1 MDMFANPRALCRI
14 FRIGLKPQRYE
25 KDKRTKGASG
35 IIPAPLARLYPITNL
50 KGSYGSQKVFLS
62 LNKGF
67 KPLVQ
72 PTMTLP
78 AQEWIKSSLV
88 GLAFRQP
95 DVLTSG
101 GAPAR
106 RILGTGWGWGKLA
119 PLLLCVFA
127 LSLLYSPAHAQST
140 APDIAFLASPAVD
153 HDQVTLQFAVRQPG
167 GLGVSHLTAANFSLS
182 ESTADL
188 SVTSAESL
196 PVSLAV
202 IVNLSYGSD
211 LDLIQNTLRAYFNS
225 YYRADDQVSFFVL
238 GAGDLQTANPADL
251 NAINSLIDGLTRSNE
266 YLDISSALVKALD
279 WLRQAPTPEAR
290 PRLALYVGSFLNDPA
305 EANTSRSFALERIPF
320 NVVQAHRFRQNATSA
335 YRALANNGG
344 GLFANNQ
351 DGSSVLGATPVTAIN
366 TLKVMYDAMNG
377 TRTVYSLHYRTI
389 SPDLTPQRTVT
400 LTANIS
406 DDQAASADFTYE
418 RRFTAPQVALV
429 AANLSPRRQPSR
441 AGESLAF
448 DVNEQPLAVSVTF
461 SDGVTRKIASL
472 RLEVL
477 NPATNNV
484 IQSKLELAP
493 QTDASGNY
501 VIVWPLA
508 DYVTPGTSTPVK
520 LTIAAVDELGMS
532 ATVSQ
537 DASVTVASLPPLPT
551 PSAAPTNMPTLEPT
565 VTLVSQGAPSVPV
578 ASSGD
583 TQNVGGSMFGILIG
597 VILLLV
603 VIVVFLMLALRRMRR
618 RQLEAAANVVYV
630 PASAPVIPANNAP
643 AGSGG
648 GGGQNR
654 VPGGQAAAA
663 STNGAEPAPE
673 EKKTLGRLIV
683 INGLPE
689 EEIVINEEEFV
700 IGRKVESG
708 CNYVIDKPYI
718 SPRHCIFIYRN
729 SNFLV
734 RDLGAKNGTFVNGE
748 RIPKERDIIVP
759 IGSEVGIT
767 QNITFE
773 LWDPFTVIN
782 IAGKRGDTQAE
793 EYRSQITGDELVF
806 RPMFGIKYTDDDDTE
821 ITDDYSPI

>member
-1 MDMFANPRALCRI
+1 MRMFSDSRAFRRV
-14 FRIGLKPQRYE
+14 FRIGLMPQRYQ
-25 KDKRTKGASG
+25 KDKRTKGTRKSDAILKVDEINRYTFRSGRDVSRPYKFGGCRDDIYVVRERIPKLIFNVQYRVPTQPLCFSESPNLWNTLFSYHFFAS
-35 IIPAPLARLYPITNL
+35 
-50 KGSYGSQKVFLS
+50 
-62 LNKGF
+62 
-67 KPLVQ
+67 
-72 PTMTLP
+72 
-78 AQEWIKSSLV
+78 
-88 GLAFRQP
+88 
-95 DVLTSG
+95 
-101 GAPAR
+101 
-106 RILGTGWGWGKLA
+106 
-119 PLLLCVFA
+119 LLLCVLA
-127 LSLLYSPAHAQST
+127 LSLFASPVLAQST
-140 APDIAFLASPAVD
+140 SPDIAFLAPPAVD
-153 HDQVTLQFAVRQPG
+153 HDQVTLTFTVRQPG
-167 GLGVSHLTAANFSLS
+167 GLGVSNLTAANFSLS
-182 ESTADL
+182 EQTADI
-188 SVTSAESL
+188 SVTSDESL
-196 PVSLAV
+196 PMSLAV

-225 YYRADDQVSFFVL
+225 YYRADDQVSFFIM
-238 GAGDLQTANPADL
+238 GAGDLQLANPADL
-251 NAINSLIDGLTRSNE
+251 PAINSLIDGLTRSND

-279 WLRQAPTPEAR
+279 WLRQTDPPESR

-305 EANTSRSFALERIPF
+305 EGNASRSFALERIPF

-351 DGSSVLGATPVTAIN
+351 DGSFVLEGAPVTAIN

-377 TRTVYSLHYRTI
+377 TRAVYTLHYRTI
-389 SPDLTPQRTVT
+389 SPDLTPKRTVT
-400 LTANIS
+400 LTANLT

-418 RRFTAPQVALV
+418 RQFAAPQVALV

-448 DVNEQPLAVSVTF
+448 DVNEQPLAVSVAF
-461 SDGVTRKIASL
+461 PDGVTRKIASL

-484 IQSKLELAP
+484 IQSKLELTP

-501 VIVWPLA
+501 LIVWPLA
-508 DYVTPGTSTPVK
+508 DYIAPGTSTPVK
-520 LTIAAVDELGMS
+520 LTITAVDELGIS

-537 DASVTVASLPPLPT
+537 DASVTVAALPPLPT
-551 PSAAPTNMPTLEPT
+551 PSALPTNAPTPEPT
-565 VTLVSQGAPSVPV
+565 VTLIAQSAAPPSAPTTSAN
-578 ASSGD
+578 AS
-583 TQNVGGSMFGILIG
+583 GGSMFGILIG

-603 VIVVFLMLALRRMRR
+603 VIVAFLMLALRRMQR

-630 PASAPVIPANNAP
+630 PANAPVIAANNAP
-643 AGSGG
+643 VASGG
-648 GGGQNR
+648 GGGQNQTSTT
-654 VPGGQAAAA
+654 VA

-683 INGLPE
+683 IMGLPE

-700 IGRKVESG
+700 IGRKAESG
-708 CNYVIDKPYI
+708 CNYVIDQPYV
-718 SPRHCIFIYRN
+718 SPRHCTFFYRN
-729 SNFLV
+729 GNFHI

-759 IGSEVGIT
+759 IGSEVSIT
-767 QNITFE
+767 QKITFE

-793 EYRSQITGDELVF
+793 EYRSQITGDELIF